1 MSHFSEKETEYLS
14 GQRLGRLATIGSD
27 GAPHVVPVGFRL
39 SPDGEAIEVGG
50 HGMGASKKW
59 RDLQGNPRIALV
71 VDDLQSVNP
80 WTPRGIEVRGRAE
93 LHSEGGEKFGSGW
106 DAAWIRIVPGRIVSW
121 GIEAPAFSA
130 GSRSAR
136 SVGKDS
142 S

>member
-1 MSHFSEKETEYLS
+1 MSHFSEKETEYLR
-14 GQRLGRLATIGSD
+14 GQLLGRIATIGSD
-27 GAPHVVPVGFRL
+27 GTPHVVPVGFRL
-39 SPDGEAIEVGG
+39 SDDGEAIEVGG

-59 RDLQGNPRIALV
+59 RDLQANPQIALV

-106 DAAWIRIVPGRIVSW
+106 DAAWIRIVPRRIVSW
-121 GIEAPAFSA
+121 GVDAQAFSA

-136 SVGKDS
+136 SVGEPS